1 MRAQEIETALTRFG
15 QVGREARSD
24 QEGTGLGLPLTR
36 DLIELHG
43 GELKI
48 DSTPDIGTTVSIIFP
63 SERVVPNQI
72 EN

>member
-24 QEGTGLGLPLTR
+24 QEGTGLPLTR